1 MRFKSGFIHPL
12 QPVFFRNGEGIRY
25 GKTAS
30 WFHGSPAEYRRVRI
44 LCPDPFFPG
53 ICQAHQRPVP
63 ETRSHLV
70 HGTRFRFTVQ
80 VDKQRVRNAAPAEF
94 SPFAENAPQGGPVQ
108 KRQVHIHHR
117 PSRKVTGHICFPDIM
132 AHPPAPFR
140 RPFLLR

>member
-70 HGTRFRFTVQ
+70 HGTGFRFPVQ
-80 VDKQRVRNAAPAEF
+80 VDEKGIRDAALPVFPAAAVYT
-94 SPFAENAPQGGPVQ
+94 P
-108 KRQVHIHHR
+108 
-117 PSRKVTGHICFPDIM
+117 
-132 AHPPAPFR
+132 
-140 RPFLLR
+140 LRCPI